1 MEYNCFIL
9 FNIAVSP
16 KTEMNEKRET
26 KVWKVVDSKHVL
38 FWAD

>member
-9 FNIAVSP
+9 FHTVVSP

-26 KVWKVVDSKHVL
+26 KIWKIVDT
-38 FWAD
+38 